1 MVQLRFYL
9 SDLSFLSGAVFT
21 KNSDL
26 GHRYQAIEQLTKTY
40 YHILFYYII
49 FIIITYI
56 TSFFFAF
63 CMT

>member
-40 YHILFYYII
+40 YHILFYYIYLLLLSI
-49 FIIITYI
+49 LHH
-56 TSFFFAF
+56 FALLF
-63 CMT
+63 V

>member
-26 GHRYQAIEQLTKTY
+26 GHRYQAMEQLTKTY
-40 YHILFYYII
+40 YHILFYYIYLLLLSI
-49 FIIITYI
+49 LHH
-56 TSFFFAF
+56 FALLF
-63 CMT
+63 V

>member
-21 KNSDL
+21 ENSDL

-40 YHILFYYII
+40 YHLLFYYIYLLLLSI
-49 FIIITYI
+49 LHH
-56 TSFFFAF
+56 FALLF
-63 CMT
+63 V

>member
-40 YHILFYYII
+40 NHILFYYIYLLI
-49 FIIITYI
+49 LSILHH
-56 TSFFFAF
+56 FALLF
-63 CMT
+63 V

>member
-21 KNSDL
+21 ENYDL

-40 YHILFYYII
+40 YHILFYYIYLLI
-49 FIIITYI
+49 LSILHH
-56 TSFFFAF
+56 FALLF
-63 CMT
+63 V

>member
-26 GHRYQAIEQLTKTY
+26 GHRYQAIELLTKTY
-40 YHILFYYII
+40 YHILFYYIYLLLLSI
-49 FIIITYI
+49 LHH
-56 TSFFFAF
+56 FALLF
-63 CMT
+63 V

>member
-40 YHILFYYII
+40 YHILFYYIYLLI
-49 FIIITYI
+49 LSILHH
-56 TSFFFAF
+56 FALLF
-63 CMT
+63 V

>member
-21 KNSDL
+21 ENYDL

-40 YHILFYYII
+40 YHILFYYIYLLLLSI
-49 FIIITYI
+49 LHH
-56 TSFFFAF
+56 FALLF
-63 CMT
+63 V

>member
-26 GHRYQAIEQLTKTY
+26 GHRYQAMEQLTKTY
-40 YHILFYYII
+40 YHILFYYIYLLLLLSI
-49 FIIITYI
+49 LHH
-56 TSFFFAF
+56 FALLF
-63 CMT
+63 V